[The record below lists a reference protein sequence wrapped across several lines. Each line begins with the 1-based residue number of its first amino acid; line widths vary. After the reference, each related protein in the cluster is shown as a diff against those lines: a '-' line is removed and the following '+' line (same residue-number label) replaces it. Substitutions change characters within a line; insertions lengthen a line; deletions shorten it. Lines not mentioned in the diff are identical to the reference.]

1 MVRVNRVRRIIRKID
16 PWTVLKVTLVLN
28 FVVALTVVLGFS
40 IMWVLLVNAGVPQGL
55 EDIARRLALLDQD
68 ASLVGNIEP
77 LFTGLVSLAAV
88 YMLTQTAIATVG
100 AFFYNLVSDLVGG
113 IEVVVLEESHLDAPE
128 KPQKV
133 KFSLEIDYEDKKPS
147 SDKDIKSIVNYGT
160 IVKLI
165 TKLVKKKHYNFLE
178 TLAEAV
184 FDELFKDKRIAKI
197 MLKIEKLE
205 ILKQCSS
212 VGIQITKKRSHDK
225 L

>member
-113 IEVVVLEESHLDAPE
+113 IEVVVLEETHLDAPAKPKKAKQDTKQDQKETVLMSMIKTIKKVRTQATSE
-128 KPQKV
+128 KQPSESDLPRPDVPRNIEEPTLMDALKNT
-133 KFSLEIDYEDKKPS
+133 ENEEDDS
-147 SDKDIKSIVNYGT
+147 Y
-160 IVKLI
+160 
-165 TKLVKKKHYNFLE
+165 
-178 TLAEAV
+178 
-184 FDELFKDKRIAKI
+184 
-197 MLKIEKLE
+197 
-205 ILKQCSS
+205 
-212 VGIQITKKRSHDK
+212 
-225 L
+225 

>member
-77 LFTGLVSLAAV
+77 LFTGLVSLAVV

-113 IEVVVLEESHLDAPE
+113 IEVVVLEESHLDVPE
-128 KPQKV
+128 KSQKV
-133 KFSLEIDYEDKKPS
+133 KNTPSNESKETVMMSFVNSIKKARTEKKAEQIPSTSDLPRPAVPRDIEEPTLMDVLKNEENIED
-147 SDKDIKSIVNYGT
+147 DSI
-160 IVKLI
+160 
-165 TKLVKKKHYNFLE
+165 
-178 TLAEAV
+178 
-184 FDELFKDKRIAKI
+184 
-197 MLKIEKLE
+197 
-205 ILKQCSS
+205 
-212 VGIQITKKRSHDK
+212 
-225 L
+225 

>member
-1 MVRVNRVRRIIRKID
+1 MVRANRVRRIIRKID

-113 IEVVVLEESHLDAPE
+113 IEVVVLEESHLDVPE
-128 KPQKV
+128 KQQKV
-133 KFSLEIDYEDKKPS
+133 KNTPSNESKETVMMSFVNSIKKARADRTSEQTPSTSDLPRPDVPRDIEEPTLMDVLKNEENEEDDSL
-147 SDKDIKSIVNYGT
+147 
-160 IVKLI
+160 
-165 TKLVKKKHYNFLE
+165 
-178 TLAEAV
+178 
-184 FDELFKDKRIAKI
+184 
-197 MLKIEKLE
+197 
-205 ILKQCSS
+205 
-212 VGIQITKKRSHDK
+212 
-225 L
+225 

>member
-128 KPQKV
+128 KTQKV
-133 KFSLEIDYEDKKPS
+133 KNTPS
-147 SDKDIKSIVNYGT
+147 NESKETVMMSFVKSI
-160 IVKLI
+160 
-165 TKLVKKKHYNFLE
+165 KKARAGRTQEQTPPTSDLPGPDVPRDIE
-178 TLAEAV
+178 EPTLMDV
-184 FDELFKDKRIAKI
+184 
-197 MLKIEKLE
+197 LKNEE
-205 ILKQCSS
+205 NEEEDSF
-212 VGIQITKKRSHDK
+212 
-225 L
+225 